1 MAAPLYKVL
10 KDGKSCNGG
19 TMQWS
24 LPENGTPGE
33 WLRVEGDLK
42 MCERGIH
49 LTREPFRWWV
59 WGADLYEADAPAI
72 VETRDDKVLVREARL
87 LRLLPKPDWLLRTER
102 FVSDEIPSVP
112 WLKPDGNPLPE
123 WRMHRGKTW
132 DAAGDAARDAARA
145 AAGVAAVDA
154 AWDAAGDAAV
164 AATAGSPGA
173 RRLLG
178 SLTEAAG
185 AAAGAAARDAALMA
199 RLMVVAD
206 LPVDPK
212 HFIHAAARW
221 QVWQKGWGL
230 VCDVNGVLYVYA
242 PEEK

>member
-132 DAAGDAARDAARA
+132 DAAGDAARDAARDAAGA

-154 AWDAAGDAAV
+154 AWDAAGVAAGAAAV
-164 AATAGSPGA
+164 D
-173 RRLLG
+173 
-178 SLTEAAG
+178 AAG

>member
-132 DAAGDAARDAARA
+132 DAAGDAA
-145 AAGVAAVDA
+145 
-154 AWDAAGDAAV
+154 
-164 AATAGSPGA
+164 
-173 RRLLG
+173 
-178 SLTEAAG
+178 G

>member
-1 MAAPLYKVL
+1 
-10 KDGKSCNGG
+10 
-19 TMQWS
+19 
-24 LPENGTPGE
+24 
-33 WLRVEGDLK
+33 
-42 MCERGIH
+42 
-49 LTREPFRWWV
+49 
-59 WGADLYEADAPAI
+59 
-72 VETRDDKVLVREARL
+72 
-87 LRLLPKPDWLLRTER
+87 
-102 FVSDEIPSVP
+102 
-112 WLKPDGNPLPE
+112 
-123 WRMHRGKTW
+123 
-132 DAAGDAARDAARA
+132 
-145 AAGVAAVDA
+145 
-154 AWDAAGDAAV
+154 
-164 AATAGSPGA
+164 
-173 RRLLG
+173 LG